1 MRILILGGLIFS
13 ALPATAF
20 AQDGAIKG
28 TGDLISW
35 LLSTLGVVAFIFILA
50 ILVKKTKVRFGK
62 SGDLEILSSLNVGP
76 KERVVEIKA
85 GCRIL
90 LLGVGPGNV
99 RLLCDLSSGEDF
111 KDAVAQELSLNLALN
126 KTAQSSNEI
135 KSDKIEKDLDDK
147 HKASKS
153 TANSDSK

>member
-1 MRILILGGLIFS
+1 MKILIFGALIAG
-13 ALPATAF
+13 ALPCTVL
-20 AQDGAIKG
+20 AQDGGLKS

-50 ILVKKTKVRFGK
+50 LLVKKTKVRFGQ
-62 SGDLEILSSLNVGP
+62 SGHLIILSSLSVGP

-85 GCRIL
+85 GSRTL

-111 KDAVAQELSLNLALN
+111 KNAVIDELAAN
-126 KTAQSSNEI
+126 KI
-135 KSDKIEKDLDDK
+135 KSGKMVTDSEDHKSSAG
-147 HKASKS
+147 KASPDDDVGGK
-153 TANSDSK
+153 KI